1 MVMRR
6 IPCTSL
12 QPPPSRHSLLHTP
25 INTSLTFH
33 YSTCISDIRRGEP
46 PDRILCVTSQQ
57 CLHHRRSRAGQI
69 LSQSVNR
76 WSGMDDL
83 EVRSQR
89 KSSPL
94 PPFPPQSTRL
104 RWISPGVSRFVERVF
119 TFPVFHSSGSR
130 HSGI

>member
-1 MVMRR
+1 MVMLRN
-6 IPCTSL
+6 PCTSL
-12 QPPPSRHSLLHTP
+12 QSPPSHHSPLHTP
-25 INTSLTFH
+25 IHTSLTFH
-33 YSTCISDIRRGEP
+33 YSACPSDIHLGEP

-83 EVRSQR
+83 EVGSQL

-94 PPFPPQSTRL
+94 PPLPPQSTRL
-104 RWISPGVSRFVERVF
+104 RWTRPGVSRFEERVF
-119 TFPVFHSSGSR
+119 TFPVFCGSGSR